1 MTKPEFFSEA
11 RHDLSGP
18 LAGIRVVEATTTAAG
33 PLCSAMLADLGAD
46 AIKVETPRR
55 RGESAATASS
65 GDKVSWAQAT
75 FNRNKRSLILD
86 LGQSRRP
93 AISSSS
99 WPLSATRLCRA
110 VKAGIVY
117 VSIYQM
123 GEFGPYSGRPGYDP
137 IAQAVSGFMSLN
149 GSVDGPR
156 PRPNGHR

>member
-86 LGQSRRP
+86 LGRREGPRYLPQAGRDRLSGCAARSRP
-93 AISSSS
+93 A
-99 WPLSATRLCRA
+99 LFMCLFTRWANL
-110 VKAGIVY
+110 VPIPAGRVTTR
-117 VSIYQM
+117 S
-123 GEFGPYSGRPGYDP
+123 
-137 IAQAVSGFMSLN
+137 
-149 GSVDGPR
+149 PR
-156 PRPNGHR
+156 PYPGSCR